1 MINTKEIRWTM
12 GASFEQLAMTHGAEV
27 LDSAPCTRHIY
38 IDRGSNVLGVA
49 HIDSV
54 QKYCGTT
61 ITRDRIN
68 ASTVDDRIGVY
79 MLLHGLPNLGVNC
92 DVLLTDHE
100 EIGMS
105 TAQHFTPRKEYNW
118 MFSFDRTGADVVC
131 YQYETPKL
139 RGGLEECG
147 FKVGDGIWSDIS
159 YMEYMQVCGFNVGC
173 GMHDYHSMT
182 AYVDINEL
190 LIQAASFRYF
200 WTFYEGTRFDWSP
213 DEFNGASGHDWL
225 WSDDIPVQDGLTHVT
240 CDYCGVWDY
249 SDAMHKAHDSTLCDG
264 CHDWYVNG
272 MVAEREEIPF

>member
-1 MINTKEIRWTM
+1 M
-12 GASFEQLAMTHGAEV
+12 GASFDQLAKTHGAEV
-27 LDSAPCTRHIY
+27 LDSAPRTRHIY
-38 IDRGSNVLGVA
+38 IDRGSRVLGVA

-54 QKYCGTT
+54 QKYHGTVFS
-61 ITRDRIN
+61 RDKIH

-79 MLLHGLPNLGVNC
+79 MLLHGLPALGINC

-105 TAQHFTPRKEYNW
+105 TAQYFAPRKEYNW
-118 MFSFDRTGADVVC
+118 MFSFDRMGADVVC

-147 FKVGDGIWSDIS
+147 FSVGDGIWSDIS
-159 YMEYMQVCGFNVGC
+159 YMEYMEVCGFNVGC
-173 GMHDYHSMT
+173 GMHDYHSKA

-190 LIQAASFRYF
+190 LAQAASFRYF

-213 DEFNGASGHDWL
+213 GEFCGASAQDWY
-225 WSDDIPVQDGLTHVT
+225 WDDDVQVMGDLTHET

-249 SDAMHKAHDSTLCDG
+249 SKAMHKYLDSNLCDG
-264 CHDWYVNG
+264 CYDWYTHG
-272 MVAEREEIPF
+272 MIEEVDEEIPF